1 VSRDRTEPGREF
13 APGVHW
19 LGGCQ
24 EARTSSGPVHYHIS
38 CYLVVGSERTLLV
51 DSGDPRHWP
60 AIAEQLDE
68 ALGGRQLDYVLPTH
82 PEIPHA
88 GNLPAL
94 LDRFPQARVVGDVR
108 DYHIHFPELADRLD
122 PLPPGGSISLGDRQ
136 FEVLPSR
143 IYDLHNTVWGLDRGA
158 RVMFVSDGFGY
169 VHEVPHDSELD
180 VDEPAHRPGDCR
192 RTSSEMPVPT
202 TVEQAAYGIGRALYW
217 TRFVDVTTI
226 FEEIERFLDEESVEF
241 IAPAHGNVISDV
253 DTMLRT
259 SLMAHRQVYEAGRS
273 GG

>member
-1 VSRDRTEPGREF
+1 
-13 APGVHW
+13 
-19 LGGCQ
+19 
-24 EARTSSGPVHYHIS
+24 
-38 CYLVVGSERTLLV
+38 VGSERTLLV
-51 DSGDPRHWP
+51 DTGDPRHWP
-60 AIAEQLDE
+60 AIKGQLDE
-68 ALGGRQLDYVLPTH
+68 ALGGRSLDYVLPTH

-88 GNLPAL
+88 GNLAAL
-94 LDRFPQARVVGDVR
+94 LERFPSARVVGDIR
-108 DYHIHFPELADRLD
+108 DYHVHYPELADRLQ
-122 PLPPGGSISLGDRQ
+122 PVAPGGTISLGDRD
-136 FEVLPSR
+136 FEVLKAYV
-143 IYDLHNTVWGLDRGA
+143 YDLHNTVWGLDRGA

-169 VHEVPHDSELD
+169 VHEVPEDSELD

-192 RTSSEMPVPT
+192 RMSAEMPVPT

-226 FEEIERFLDEESVEF
+226 FAEIERLLDAESVDF

-273 GG
+273 GR